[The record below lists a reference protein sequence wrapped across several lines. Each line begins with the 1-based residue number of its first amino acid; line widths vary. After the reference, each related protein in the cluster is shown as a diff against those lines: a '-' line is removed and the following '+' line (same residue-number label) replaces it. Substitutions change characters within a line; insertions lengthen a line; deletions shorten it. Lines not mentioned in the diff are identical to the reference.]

1 MHTPP
6 PSIQFPLG
14 TEGPFY
20 RLQLALRLAAE
31 DRPNVIRRAAA
42 MLGITWLPLALLWI
56 IQGVPEASG
65 ADHLPAESLFTHVA
79 TYARFFVT
87 VPLLIVAENAVRPL
101 LESTL
106 QQAVIREVV
115 PPARQGAFFEL
126 LLAALEWRKSRRA
139 EAVMLCLAYLAAHLA
154 MAILVTEQHASWM
167 HGGGR
172 LTWAGAWYA
181 YISLPLLQFLIF
193 RWLYRLIIWWRVLY
207 RMSRLGLNIQP
218 AHPDGRGGLAFIG
231 DSIQAFGILAFA
243 FGATASGAVADFI
256 FNESAPLT
264 ELKGFIAGAA
274 IFILLLFIGPLGFFI
289 KPLYEA
295 KDEALLRY
303 EGLAEKFWQAFDRK
317 WLEAPLARPTA
328 DQIAQSDFSALDDL
342 GSVVKAVREMKTF
355 PLTHDGLLPLVLAI
369 AIPFLPILLVAFPV
383 QELLSGVLHVFMG
396 RAE

>member
-31 DRPNVIRRAAA
+31 NRPNVIRRAAA

-154 MAILVTEQHASWM
+154 MAILVTEQHGSWM
-167 HGGGR
+167 HSGGR

-193 RWLYRLIIWWRVLY
+193 RWLYRLMIWWRVLY

-274 IFILLLFIGPLGFFI
+274 LFILLLFIGPLGFFI

-383 QELLSGVLHVFMG
+383 QELLSGVLHIFMA